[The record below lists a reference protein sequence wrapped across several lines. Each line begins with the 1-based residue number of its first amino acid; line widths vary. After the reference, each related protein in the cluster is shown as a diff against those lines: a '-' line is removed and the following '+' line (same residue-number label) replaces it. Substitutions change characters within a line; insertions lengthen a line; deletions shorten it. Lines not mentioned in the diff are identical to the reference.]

1 VTKTQTM
8 VHIKLR
14 RKREIE
20 QQEYPSGTR
29 EKVFC
34 ALNIYLIDSLYEETK
49 WENWNIEGIITNLF
63 FFIKWITIKHHNCRY
78 STYP

>member
-1 VTKTQTM
+1 VTETQTM

-49 WENWNIEGIITNLF
+49 
-63 FFIKWITIKHHNCRY
+63 
-78 STYP
+78 